1 MENFIILENC
11 TQEPGLLEL
20 GLVMFAQ
27 GGTKD
32 IFNKPAA
39 YLSMLCSKNEKNI
52 APKCSDRLQDGKYS
66 FNAIVNILL
75 ISQVLHY
82 LKDP

>member
-1 MENFIILENC
+1 
-11 TQEPGLLEL
+11 
-20 GLVMFAQ
+20 MFAQ

-32 IFNKPAA
+32 IFNRPAP
-39 YLSMLCSKNEKNI
+39 YLTMLCSKRKKI
-52 APKCSDRLQDGKYS
+52 APKCSERLQDGKYC
-66 FNAIVNILL
+66 FNAVVNILL